1 MFFVGT
7 VPTIYQVQYVSGVWA
22 LAVNKY
28 EFVKKSDISNLA
40 TKDELPSLDGYATET
55 WVNEQR
61 FLESVPDEYI
71 TETELEAKNYATKSE
86 LPNMSGYATTA
97 ELETKV
103 DKVEGKQLSTEDYT
117 TEEKE
122 KLSKVNPELISVA
135 VNFPVRTSGGSDGPE
150 DRVYTQEEILEWF
163 GVTDIAALRKQIS
176 MGGIQYVKYGI
187 MLMGNPYYYKM
198 PVQYA
203 AFESANQIKLVFIGL
218 NTNNDVV
225 SKYEIII
232 NLDGTIIEGNSN
244 IKVTITSIES
254 VAYND
259 TQLRNELL
267 AKVQELEAKNTEL
280 ESRLAA
286 LEGTN

>member
-1 MFFVGT
+1 
-7 VPTIYQVQYVSGVWA
+7 
-22 LAVNKY
+22 
-28 EFVKKSDISNLA
+28 
-40 TKDELPSLDGYATET
+40 
-55 WVNEQR
+55 
-61 FLESVPDEYI
+61 
-71 TETELEAKNYATKSE
+71 
-86 LPNMSGYATTA
+86 
-97 ELETKV
+97 
-103 DKVEGKQLSTEDYT
+103 
-117 TEEKE
+117 
-122 KLSKVNPELISVA
+122 
-135 VNFPVRTSGGSDGPE
+135 
-150 DRVYTQEEILEWF
+150 
-163 GVTDIAALRKQIS
+163 
-176 MGGIQYVKYGI
+176 
-187 MLMGNPYYYKM
+187 M